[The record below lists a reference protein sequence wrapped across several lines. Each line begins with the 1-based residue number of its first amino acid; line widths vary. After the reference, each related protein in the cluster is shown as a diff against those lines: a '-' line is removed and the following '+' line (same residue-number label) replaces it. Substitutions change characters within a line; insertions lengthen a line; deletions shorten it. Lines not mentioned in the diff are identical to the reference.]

1 MTYTQI
7 IKKLKSLSNTK
18 NRQGMARFGIETSKA
33 FGISIPNLRAIAK
46 EVGKDHKLAQQLWN
60 SGYHEAR
67 ILACFIDD
75 PKEVTE
81 KQLDEWVLGFNSW
94 DLCDQCCSNL
104 IDKTP
109 FAIKKINEW
118 SAREEEFVRRAGIV
132 LMACLA
138 VHAKKMSDSE
148 FEPFFKIIKKY
159 STDERNFVKK
169 AVNWA
174 LRQIGKRNL
183 ALNKRAIIVGK
194 SIQTIDSKSAKW
206 IAHDAIRELQSEAV
220 QERLVK
226 KEQK

>member
-94 DLCDQCCSNL
+94 DLCDQCCNNL
-104 IDKTP
+104 FDKTP
-109 FAIKKINEW
+109 FVTKKINEW

-138 VHAKKMSDSE
+138 VHDKKMSDAE

-183 ALNKRAIIVGK
+183 ALNKQAIIVGK
-194 SIQTIDSKSAKW
+194 SIQTINSKPAKW
-206 IAHDAIRELQSEAV
+206 IAHDALRELQSEAV